1 MNIATYITACIL
13 YVTGYRFS
21 KYHRHNNTL
30 LYKLLNTT
38 RANQIA
44 YKLAKIKGNDNDLY
58 SID

>member
-1 MNIATYITACIL
+1 MNIATHITACIL
-13 YVTGYRFS
+13 LITGYRFT
-21 KYHRHNNTL
+21 KLHRVNNTL